1 MGSPSPSLI
10 SSTMHIF
17 VLLSIVSLA
26 CGAPMPE
33 GEEAP
38 VAVEAEAPAA
48 VEEEAPQAL
57 PYVHDA
63 TGDVAEVY
71 VHEEIP
77 AVDEEIA
84 AEAYVHDATGDVA
97 EPYVHED
104 MPPEIPAVEEE
115 IAAEPY
121 VHEEISAEVYEHD
134 ATGDAAEPYI
144 HEDIAAEVYTHEEPV
159 VPAGVAPITYTVGHP
174 TAGVIPIASYA
185 GVYAGHA
192 ITYPYAAYPY
202 AVYHTPTGCV
212 NNVGSVVPCA

>member
-10 SSTMHIF
+10 SSTMHTF

-26 CGAPMPE
+26 FAAPMPE

-38 VAVEAEAPAA
+38 A
-48 VEEEAPQAL
+48 AL

-63 TGDVAEVY
+63 TGDVAEPY

-77 AVDEEIA
+77 AVEAAAEEEIA

-97 EPYVHED
+97 EPYVHE
-104 MPPEIPAVEEE
+104 EIPAEDGEIPTVEEE

-159 VPAGVAPITYTVGHP
+159 VPAAVAPVTYTVSHP

-185 GVYAGHA
+185 GVYAGHTL
-192 ITYPYAAYPY
+192 TYPYAAYPY
-202 AVYHTPTGCV
+202 AVYHTPGCV

>member
-1 MGSPSPSLI
+1 MGSARAIVMKFL
-10 SSTMHIF
+10 
-17 VLLSIVSLA
+17 VLLSIVCLTCA
-26 CGAPMPE
+26 VPLPQ

-38 VAVEAEAPAA
+38 VAVEAEAPVA
-48 VEEEAPQAL
+48 VEEDAPAAL

-71 VHEEIP
+71 VHEDIP

-84 AEAYVHDATGDVA
+84 AVPYVHDVTGDVA
-97 EPYVHED
+97 EPYVHE
-104 MPPEIPAVEEE
+104 E
-115 IAAEPY
+115 IA
-121 VHEEISAEVYEHD
+121 AEVYEHD
-134 ATGDAAEPYI
+134 ATGDTAEPYI
-144 HEDIAAEVYTHEEPV
+144 HEDIAAEVYAHEEPV
-159 VPAGVAPITYTVGHP
+159 VGGAVSPVTYTVAAPP

>member
-1 MGSPSPSLI
+1 MKFL
-10 SSTMHIF
+10 

-38 VAVEAEAPAA
+38 AA
-48 VEEEAPQAL
+48 VEEEAPAAL

-63 TGDVAEVY
+63 TGDVAEPY

-97 EPYVHED
+97 EPYVHEEIPAED
-104 MPPEIPAVEEE
+104 VEIPAVEEE

-159 VPAGVAPITYTVGHP
+159 VPAAVAPVTYIVSHP

-185 GVYAGHA
+185 GVYAGHTL
-192 ITYPYAAYPY
+192 TYPYAAYPY

>member
-1 MGSPSPSLI
+1 MGSARAIVMKFL
-10 SSTMHIF
+10 

-26 CGAPMPE
+26 CAAPMPE

-48 VEEEAPQAL
+48 VEEEAPAAL

-63 TGDVAEVY
+63 TGDV
-71 VHEEIP
+71 
-77 AVDEEIA
+77 

-121 VHEEISAEVYEHD
+121 VHHHRFCGALGLSVTSLTHHHSLRDGLTDWQGMHNGSRVGISQAIERISLSISCRGSNGSGGQEGKLEDGLDHD
-134 ATGDAAEPYI
+134 DSDSQWCTEQ
-144 HEDIAAEVYTHEEPV
+144 
-159 VPAGVAPITYTVGHP
+159 
-174 TAGVIPIASYA
+174 S
-185 GVYAGHA
+185 
-192 ITYPYAAYPY
+192 
-202 AVYHTPTGCV
+202 
-212 NNVGSVVPCA
+212 S

>member
-1 MGSPSPSLI
+1 MGSARAIVMKFL
-10 SSTMHIF
+10 

-38 VAVEAEAPAA
+38 VAVEAEAPA
-48 VEEEAPQAL
+48 AL

-97 EPYVHED
+97 EPYPYVHVD

-115 IAAEPY
+115 
-121 VHEEISAEVYEHD
+121 
-134 ATGDAAEPYI
+134 
-144 HEDIAAEVYTHEEPV
+144 
-159 VPAGVAPITYTVGHP
+159 
-174 TAGVIPIASYA
+174 
-185 GVYAGHA
+185 
-192 ITYPYAAYPY
+192 
-202 AVYHTPTGCV
+202 
-212 NNVGSVVPCA
+212 

>member
-10 SSTMHIF
+10 SSTMHTF

-26 CGAPMPE
+26 CAAPMPQE
-33 GEEAP
+33 
-38 VAVEAEAPAA
+38 AVEAEAPAA
-48 VEEEAPQAL
+48 VEEEAPAAL

-63 TGDVAEVY
+63 TGDVAEPY

-77 AVDEEIA
+77 AVEAAAEEEIA

-97 EPYVHED
+97 EPYVHEEIPAED
-104 MPPEIPAVEEE
+104 VEIPAVEEE

-121 VHEEISAEVYEHD
+121 V
-134 ATGDAAEPYI
+134 

-159 VPAGVAPITYTVGHP
+159 VPAAVAPVTYTVSHP

-185 GVYAGHA
+185 GVYAGHTL
-192 ITYPYAAYPY
+192 TYPYAAYPY

>member
-1 MGSPSPSLI
+1 MGSARAIVMKFL
-10 SSTMHIF
+10 

-48 VEEEAPQAL
+48 VEEEAPAAL
-57 PYVHDA
+57 PYIHDA

-97 EPYVHED
+97 EPYVHEEIPAED
-104 MPPEIPAVEEE
+104 VEIPAVEEE

-121 VHEEISAEVYEHD
+121 VHEE
-134 ATGDAAEPYI
+134 
-144 HEDIAAEVYTHEEPV
+144 IAAEVYTHEEPV
-159 VPAGVAPITYTVGHP
+159 VPAGVAPITYTVSHP
-174 TAGVIPIASYA
+174 TAGVIPIATYA
-185 GVYAGHA
+185 GVYAGHTL
-192 ITYPYAAYPY
+192 TYPYAAYPY

>member
-1 MGSPSPSLI
+1 MGSARAIVMKFL
-10 SSTMHIF
+10 

-48 VEEEAPQAL
+48 VEEEAPVAL
-57 PYVHDA
+57 P
-63 TGDVAEVY
+63 
-71 VHEEIP
+71 
-77 AVDEEIA
+77 
-84 AEAYVHDATGDVA
+84 YVHDATGDVA
-97 EPYVHED
+97 EPYVHE
-104 MPPEIPAVEEE
+104 EISAVEAAAEEE

-121 VHEEISAEVYEHD
+121 VHD
-134 ATGDAAEPYI
+134 ATGDVAEPYVHEEI
-144 HEDIAAEVYTHEEPV
+144 PAEDVEIPAVEEDIAAEVYTHEEPV
-159 VPAGVAPITYTVGHP
+159 VPAAVAPVTYTVSHP

>member
-1 MGSPSPSLI
+1 MKFL
-10 SSTMHIF
+10 
-17 VLLSIVSLA
+17 VLLSIVSVA
-26 CGAPMPE
+26 CAVPLPE
-33 GEEAP
+33 GDETS
-38 VAVEAEAPAA
+38 VAVEAEAA
-48 VEEEAPQAL
+48 VEEEAPAAL

-63 TGDVAEVY
+63 TGDVAEAY
-71 VHEEIP
+71 VHEDIP

-84 AEAYVHDATGDVA
+84 AVPYEHDATGDVA

-104 MPPEIPAVEEE
+104 MPYEDAEIPAVEEE

-121 VHEEISAEVYEHD
+121 VHE
-134 ATGDAAEPYI
+134 
-144 HEDIAAEVYTHEEPV
+144 DIAAEVYTHEEPV
-159 VPAGVAPITYTVGHP
+159 VDGAVSPVTYTVAGHP

>member
-1 MGSPSPSLI
+1 MG
-10 SSTMHIF
+10 
-17 VLLSIVSLA
+17 
-26 CGAPMPE
+26 
-33 GEEAP
+33 

-48 VEEEAPQAL
+48 VEAEAPAAL

-84 AEAYVHDATGDVA
+84 AEAYVH
-97 EPYVHED
+97 ED
-104 MPPEIPAVEEE
+104 MPPEIPAFEEE

-159 VPAGVAPITYTVGHP
+159 VPAGVAPITYAVSHP

>member
-1 MGSPSPSLI
+1 MKFL
-10 SSTMHIF
+10 
-17 VLLSIVSLA
+17 VLLSIVCLTCA
-26 CGAPMPE
+26 VPLPQ

-38 VAVEAEAPAA
+38 VAVEAEAPVA
-48 VEEEAPQAL
+48 VEEEAPAAL

-63 TGDVAEVY
+63 TGDVAEAY
-71 VHEEIP
+71 VHEDIP

-84 AEAYVHDATGDVA
+84 AVPYVHDATGDVA

-104 MPPEIPAVEEE
+104 MP
-115 IAAEPY
+115 
-121 VHEEISAEVYEHD
+121 AEVYEHD
-134 ATGDAAEPYI
+134 ATGDTAEPYI
-144 HEDIAAEVYTHEEPV
+144 HEDIAAEVYAHEEPV
-159 VPAGVAPITYTVGHP
+159 VDGAVSPVTYTVAAHP

>member
-1 MGSPSPSLI
+1 
-10 SSTMHIF
+10 MHTF

-26 CGAPMPE
+26 CG
-33 GEEAP
+33 AP

-48 VEEEAPQAL
+48 VEEEAPAAL

-63 TGDVAEVY
+63 TGDVAEAC

-77 AVDEEIA
+77 AVEAAAEEEIA

-97 EPYVHED
+97 EPYVHEEIPAED
-104 MPPEIPAVEEE
+104 VEIPAVEEE
-115 IAAEPY
+115 
-121 VHEEISAEVYEHD
+121 
-134 ATGDAAEPYI
+134 
-144 HEDIAAEVYTHEEPV
+144 IAAEVYTHEEPV
-159 VPAGVAPITYTVGHP
+159 VPAAVAPVTYTVSHP

-185 GVYAGHA
+185 GVYAGH
-192 ITYPYAAYPY
+192 TLTYPY

>member
-1 MGSPSPSLI
+1 
-10 SSTMHIF
+10 
-17 VLLSIVSLA
+17 
-26 CGAPMPE
+26 MPE

-48 VEEEAPQAL
+48 VEEEAPAAL

-97 EPYVHED
+97 EPY
-104 MPPEIPAVEEE
+104 
-115 IAAEPY
+115 
-121 VHEEISAEVYEHD
+121 
-134 ATGDAAEPYI
+134 I

-159 VPAGVAPITYTVGHP
+159 VPAGAAPVTYTVSHP
-174 TAGVIPIASYA
+174 TAGVIPIATYA
-185 GVYAGHA
+185 GVYAGHTL
-192 ITYPYAAYPY
+192 TYPYAAYPY